1 MLIVR
6 VEGIN
11 FLHQPYLYGIT
22 LAKLLFVVCNLLF
35 DSGGIH
41 FHADLFLHH
50 GGKFRIAYQL
60 YNDLR
65 NGAVQQFFIDLFLEV
80 AFMTA
85 RHRTVLTA
93 IVIKILVF

>member
-1 MLIVR
+1 MR
-6 VEGIN
+6 R
-11 FLHQPYLYGIT
+11 
-22 LAKLLFVVCNLLF
+22 NLLLN
-35 DSGGIH
+35 GRGVH
-41 FHADLFLHH
+41 LHADLFLHH

-65 NGAVQQFFIDLFLEV
+65 NGAVQQFFIDLLLEV